1 MKSRV
6 LRDFFIEPM
15 TKYQEII
22 QALETAEN
30 IVITAHKSPDGDSIG
45 SSLALYHYLK
55 WKNKKVQI
63 CHPDAYPNFLS
74 WLPDVNQVL
83 NFEDNQEQIE
93 HAISKADIIFALDY
107 NHPSRL
113 GDAMSPLLESK
124 REKTIM
130 IDHHLNPADF
140 AFISVSETSVC
151 STAQLIYELIVSD
164 SKGLI
169 NETMGIP
176 IYLGIMTDTG
186 SFRFNSVTPRTH
198 EVLAHLLESG
208 VNHTAIHEA
217 VFGQNS
223 LNQLRLRSYAICNKL
238 DIIENGKVAIM
249 SLSEAELEEYHYEK
263 GDTEGLV
270 NVALSVTGVKMAVYL
285 QEKDGK
291 VKISFRSKEDQSVN
305 QLAADHFEG
314 GGHAYASGGIN
325 FDTLEATIDK
335 LKKVVHAYVI

>member
-1 MKSRV
+1 
-6 LRDFFIEPM
+6 M
-15 TKYQEII
+15 TKYKEII
-22 QALETAEN
+22 RAIDGAEN

-74 WLPDVNQVL
+74 WLPDIDNVL
-83 NFEDNQEQIE
+83 NYEENKELID
-93 HAISKADIIFALDY
+93 HAIGKADLIFALDY

-113 GDAMSPLLESK
+113 GDDMSPVLNGK
-124 REKTIM
+124 IDKTIM

-140 AFISVSETSVC
+140 AFLTISETDVC

-164 SKGLI
+164 EKGLI
-169 NETMGIP
+169 NESMGTP

-198 EVLAHLLESG
+198 EILAHLLASG

-238 DIIENGKVAIM
+238 EIIEQGKVAIL
-249 SLSEAELEEYHYEK
+249 SLSEQELEDYHYEK

-285 QEKDGK
+285 QEKEGK
-291 VKISFRSKEDQSVN
+291 VKISFRSKEDQAVN
-305 QLAADHFEG
+305 QLAADHFDG

-325 FDTLEATIDK
+325 FDTLEATIEK
-335 LKKVVHAYVI
+335 FKKVVHSYIL